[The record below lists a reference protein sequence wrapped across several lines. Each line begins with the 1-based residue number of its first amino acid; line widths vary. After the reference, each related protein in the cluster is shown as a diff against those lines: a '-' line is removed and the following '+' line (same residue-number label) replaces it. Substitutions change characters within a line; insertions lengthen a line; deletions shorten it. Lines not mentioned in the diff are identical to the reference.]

1 MTLESLN
8 YTTNT
13 NNNYTNCLMIKRI
26 INKIYKLY
34 YTSSSNRY
42 IKYLKKSRIKIGK
55 GCIVLDPKKIQIDI
69 SRPELLEIGDNVLL
83 HRGTVI
89 LTHDYASRAFVTRYN
104 EFIPSHGKIKIGN
117 NVWLGENVSIL
128 KGVSIGNNVILGYGS
143 IVTKSIPSNSVAV
156 GSPAKVICTFDDYFK
171 KRKQSY
177 INECFEY
184 ANSILDT
191 GRELKEE
198 DFYDDYPIFVNGS
211 NFRNYNYPYHN
222 IFNDEQFGIWRKNH
236 KSQFNGFEEFVNAV
250 KERRH
255 E

>member
-1 MTLESLN
+1 M
-8 YTTNT
+8 
-13 NNNYTNCLMIKRI
+13 
-26 INKIYKLY
+26 
-34 YTSSSNRY
+34 
-42 IKYLKKSRIKIGK
+42 
-55 GCIVLDPKKIQIDI
+55 
-69 SRPELLEIGDNVLL
+69 
-83 HRGTVI
+83 
-89 LTHDYASRAFVTRYN
+89 
-104 EFIPSHGKIKIGN
+104 
-117 NVWLGENVSIL
+117 WLGENVSIL

-222 IFNDEQFGIWRKNH
+222 IFNDEQFEVWKRIINHNSMDLKNL
-236 KSQFNGFEEFVNAV
+236 
-250 KERRH
+250 
-255 E
+255 